1 MSRDRHAHLHGDPHA
16 AGLSDAL
23 DTLGAAERA
32 GSPRGLEERVASST
46 LPLLRSGTGSI
57 GEGASGG
64 VGAGA
69 SEGVRHPGGR
79 RDGPR
84 RHARPGPRRLAIALG
99 LGAVVGVAAWLTLG
113 LPSGQSQP
121 RVDPVPIAGGNDVVD
136 DAAAEFEA
144 MLAAS
149 SLIGGFDDRLDEL
162 TLATASV
169 GLTLTDPLGG
179 RLDSE
184 SGDSNSL
191 GGESL

>member
-1 MSRDRHAHLHGDPHA
+1 MRREQQPHLEVDPHA
-16 AGLSDAL
+16 SALSEAL
-23 DTLGAAERA
+23 DALGAAERA
-32 GSPRGLEERVASST
+32 GSPRGLEERVSAAT
-46 LPLLRSGTGSI
+46 VPLVRTHAEAV
-57 GEGASGG
+57 GEGMSGG
-64 VGAGA
+64 AGAGA

-79 RDGPR
+79 RIGSR

-113 LPSGQSQP
+113 LPSSQSQP
-121 RVDPVPIAGGNDVVD
+121 HVDPGPIAGGTNAAD

-162 TLATASV
+162 TLATASL

-184 SGDSNSL
+184 SVDTNSL

>member
-1 MSRDRHAHLHGDPHA
+1 MSDSL
-16 AGLSDAL
+16 DAL
-23 DTLGAAERA
+23 GVAARA
-32 GSPRGLEERVASST
+32 GSPRGLEERVAKAT
-46 LPLLRSGTGSI
+46 LPLLREGVESL
-57 GEGASGG
+57 GEGASL
-64 VGAGA
+64 VSGAGA
-69 SEGVRHPGGR
+69 SEGVRHTGGR
-79 RDGPR
+79 RVGSR

-99 LGAVVGVAAWLTLG
+99 LGAVVGVAAWLTLS
-113 LPSGQSQP
+113 LPTGQSGP
-121 RVDPVPIAGGNDVVD
+121 RVDPAPIASAP

-162 TLATASV
+162 TLAAASV